1 MKYLA
6 QLYCICIVWNT
17 MDTNQIIDIDFE
29 MMDMEQNYPK
39 WMYLKYETFKGN
51 QTNID
56 DLVRLGIDNGCQVKE
71 NKYDN

>member
-1 MKYLA
+1 
-6 QLYCICIVWNT
+6 

-29 MMDMEQNYPK
+29 MMDMGQNYPK
-39 WMYLKYETFKGN
+39 WMQLKYEALSEN

-71 NKYDN
+71 NE

>member
-6 QLYCICIVWNT
+6 RLYCVCIVWNS
-17 MDTNQIIDIDFE
+17 MDTNQIIHIDFE
-29 MMDMEQNYPK
+29 MMDTGQNYPK
-39 WMYLKYETFKGN
+39 WMQLKYEALSEN

-71 NKYDN
+71 NE